1 MSKSLHSQRYRL
13 FRELLLAE
21 RERAGLTQVEVARL
35 LRKPQ
40 SFVSK
45 YERGD
50 RRLDMTEFLELA
62 DVLAVD
68 VPAFLERYRIQISPL
83 ERLPTL

>member
-62 DVLAVD
+62 DALVVD

-83 ERLPTL
+83 ERLPS

>member
-35 LRKPQ
+35 LKKPQ

-68 VPAFLERYRIQISPL
+68 VPAFLERYRAQISPL
-83 ERLPTL
+83 EGLPS

>member
-21 RERAGLTQVEVARL
+21 RERAGLTQVEVAKL
-35 LRKPQ
+35 LKKPQ

-68 VPAFLERYRIQISPL
+68 VPAFLERYRRQISPL
-83 ERLPTL
+83 EGLPS

>member
-62 DVLAVD
+62 DALAVD

-83 ERLPTL
+83 EGLPS

>member
-62 DVLAVD
+62 DALAVD
-68 VPAFLERYRIQISPL
+68 VPAFLERYRIKTSPL
-83 ERLPTL
+83 EGLPS

>member
-35 LRKPQ
+35 LKKPQ

-50 RRLDMTEFLELA
+50 RRLDI
-62 DVLAVD
+62 D
-68 VPAFLERYRIQISPL
+68 RIS
-83 ERLPTL
+83 

>member
-50 RRLDMTEFLELA
+50 RRLDVTEFLELA
-62 DVLAVD
+62 DALAVD
-68 VPAFLERYRIQISPL
+68 VPAFFERYRIQISPL
-83 ERLPTL
+83 EGLPS

>member
-83 ERLPTL
+83 EGLPS